1 MKALFE
7 PGSDSREVL
16 QHFWD
21 SLHAPDD
28 PSKGR
33 RQDRQTRAEL
43 GRCATTLQVMEV
55 AGFHHLRARLL
66 PLGLPEGE
74 QAAAQLAVVAASLSH
89 IKKRGDRKPALAF
102 SEGESPGDPPTV
114 SPLRF
119 RQVLA
124 ARTADE
130 LLLRLRRV
138 LPLARGLDPIQLAAD
153 AFHWNDRIRKEWVFA
168 YHWPTKQST

>member
-1 MKALFE
+1 MNDLFKL
-7 PGSDSREVL
+7 GSDSRAAL
-16 QHFWD
+16 QRFWD

-28 PSKGR
+28 ASKGH

-43 GRCATTLQVMEV
+43 RRCGTTLQVMEV

-66 PLGLPEGE
+66 PLGLSEGE
-74 QAAAQLAVVAASLSH
+74 RASAQLAVVAASLAH
-89 IKKRGDRKPALAF
+89 IKKPGDRTPALSF
-102 SEGESPGDPPTV
+102 STGESPGDPPPV

-119 RQVLA
+119 RQVLE
-124 ARTADE
+124 ARTPDE

-153 AFHWNDRIRKEWVFA
+153 AFHWSDRIRKQWVFA
-168 YHWPTKQST
+168 YQWPAKQSA